1 MGKVNVRDVREGGRE
16 GDILVVTLLGHRGAT
31 GANRN
36 LAVIQY
42 PEHWVYSWIAQLAI
56 DGF

>member
-1 MGKVNVRDVREGGRE
+1 MGKVNVRDVREG
-16 GDILVVTLLGHRGAT
+16 DTLVVTLWGHRGAT
-31 GANRN
+31 GANGN

-42 PEHWVYSWIAQLAI
+42 PEHWVHSWIAQLAI